1 MHKSN
6 NLHVPPGDLSDSMPE
21 TMNAR
26 VYALQVAVEKIAAGE
41 GKGALRRLILGPA
54 CGSVGDDE
62 CGTVMSANDSINA
75 IEDEPYQGLYRG
87 AVSHYA
93 DARDHLPDRFDL
105 AEILKTTREARG
117 WTLEQLADMTRVR
130 RAYLEAFEQ
139 AAYDVLPPRAFA
151 IGYVK
156 AYAKALGLDEETLA
170 DMYKRDVSEPHGR
183 LHAPSGASLDDVKPN
198 YRMYIVVAVGLVAAV
213 VIWNVVQ
220 RKPIDLS
227 RFNRPGAMGNESWSV
242 GQPLIRD
249 GVVYVSKPMAAPKD
263 QDVPQPY
270 VTPGLEEGFASV
282 EAAHNQSSSAPVVV
296 QDALQGRKAFNPRGA
311 IYGSAPESSAVTIQ
325 ATKSVNLV
333 MRGSDGTVYFAHQ
346 LGAGESFRLPSNAQ
360 QDLLIDVSDISAF
373 EMYYNGE
380 YAGAIE
386 ALVTPVG
393 RMNARAAQ
401 LSAQLDARQTAAGQA
416 SATYHSVTPAPE
428 RPVAAP
434 KSTAPLPY
442 LPTNP
447 VAAPKPV
454 AVKPV
459 AKPVQKPAAET
470 SSSAAAPEAEP
481 AAPAADV
488 PQQ

>member
-1 MHKSN
+1 
-6 NLHVPPGDLSDSMPE
+6 
-21 TMNAR
+21 
-26 VYALQVAVEKIAAGE
+26 
-41 GKGALRRLILGPA
+41 
-54 CGSVGDDE
+54 
-62 CGTVMSANDSINA
+62 MSTNDSINA

-105 AEILKTTREARG
+105 ADILRTTREARG
-117 WTLEQLADMTRVR
+117 WTLDQVADMTRVR
-130 RAYLEAFEQ
+130 RAYLQAFEQ
-139 AAYDVLPPRAFA
+139 AAYDILPPRAFA

-170 DMYKRDVSEPHGR
+170 DMYKRDVSEPQGR
-183 LHAPSGASLDDVKPN
+183 LHAPSGASLEDVKPN
-198 YRMYIVVAVGLVAAV
+198 YRMYIMVAVGLVVAV
-213 VIWNVVQ
+213 VVWNVVQ

-249 GVVYVSKPMAAPKD
+249 GVVYVTKPMAAPKD
-263 QDVPQPY
+263 QDVPPPY
-270 VTPGLEEGFASV
+270 VTPGLEDGFQSI
-282 EAAHNQSSSAPVVV
+282 EAAHNQSSAAPLPA
-296 QDALQGRKAFNPRGA
+296 QDILQGRKAFNPRGA

-333 MRGSDGTVYFAHQ
+333 MRSSDGTVYFAHQ
-346 LGAGESFRLPSNAQ
+346 LGAGEAFRLPASVQ
-360 QDLLIDVSDISAF
+360 QDLLIDVSDTSAF

-380 YAGAIE
+380 YAGAVE

-393 RMNARAAQ
+393 KMNARAAQ
-401 LSAQLDARQTAAGQA
+401 LSAQLDARQAAAGQV
-416 SATYHSVTPAPE
+416 SNVYHSATPAPE

-434 KSTAPLPY
+434 RSTAPLPY

-447 VAAPKPV
+447 APAPKPV
-454 AVKPV
+454 AAKPV
-459 AKPVQKPAAET
+459 IKPVQKPAVEA

-481 AAPAADV
+481 ATSTPDAPA
-488 PQQ
+488 Q

>member
-1 MHKSN
+1 
-6 NLHVPPGDLSDSMPE
+6 
-21 TMNAR
+21 
-26 VYALQVAVEKIAAGE
+26 
-41 GKGALRRLILGPA
+41 
-54 CGSVGDDE
+54 
-62 CGTVMSANDSINA
+62 MSANDSINA

-105 AEILKTTREARG
+105 ADILRTTREARG
-117 WTLEQLADMTRVR
+117 WTLEQMADMTRVR

-139 AAYDVLPPRAFA
+139 AAYDILPPRAFA

-170 DMYKRDVSEPHGR
+170 DMYKRDVSEPQGR
-183 LHAPSGASLDDVKPN
+183 LHAPSGASLEDVKPN
-198 YRMYIVVAVGLVAAV
+198 YRMYIVAAVGLVAAV

-227 RFNRPGAMGNESWSV
+227 KFNRPGAMGNESWSV

-249 GVVYVSKPMAAPKD
+249 GVVYVSKPKAAPQD
-263 QDVPQPY
+263 QDVPPAY
-270 VTPGLEEGFASV
+270 VTPGLEAGFQSI
-282 EAAHNQSSSAPVVV
+282 EAAHNQSSAAPVPV
-296 QDALQGRKAFNPRGA
+296 QDVLQGRKAFNPRGA
-311 IYGSAPESSAVTIQ
+311 IYGSQPENSSVTIQ

-346 LGAGESFRLPSNAQ
+346 LGAGEAFRLPANSQ
-360 QDLLIDVSDISAF
+360 QDLLIDVSDTSAF

-393 RMNARAAQ
+393 KMNARAAQ
-401 LSAQLDARQTAAGQA
+401 LSAQLDARQAAAGQVSDVYR
-416 SATYHSVTPAPE
+416 SAAPAPQ
-428 RPVAAP
+428 RPVATP

-447 VAAPKPV
+447 APAPKPA

-459 AKPVQKPAAET
+459 IKPKPAVDT
-470 SSSAAAPEAEP
+470 SSSAAPAEAEP
-481 AAPAADV
+481 AATAADAS
-488 PQQ
+488 QQ

>member
-1 MHKSN
+1 
-6 NLHVPPGDLSDSMPE
+6 
-21 TMNAR
+21 
-26 VYALQVAVEKIAAGE
+26 
-41 GKGALRRLILGPA
+41 
-54 CGSVGDDE
+54 
-62 CGTVMSANDSINA
+62 MSTNDSINA

-105 AEILKTTREARG
+105 ADILRTTREARG
-117 WTLEQLADMTRVR
+117 WTLEQMADMTRVR

-139 AAYDVLPPRAFA
+139 AAYDILPPRAFA

-170 DMYKRDVSEPHGR
+170 DMYKRDVSEPQGR
-183 LHAPSGASLDDVKPN
+183 LHAPSGASLEDVKPN
-198 YRMYIVVAVGLVAAV
+198 YRMYIMVAVTLVVAVV
-213 VIWNVVQ
+213 VWNVVQ

-270 VTPGLEEGFASV
+270 VTPGLEEGFASI
-282 EAAHNQSSSAPVVV
+282 EAAHNQSSAAPVVV
-296 QDALQGRKAFNPRGA
+296 QDALQRKAFNPRGA

-333 MRGSDGTVYFAHQ
+333 MRSADGTVYFAHQ
-346 LGAGESFRLPSNAQ
+346 LGAGEAFRLPANSQ
-360 QDLLIDVSDISAF
+360 QDLLIDVSDPSAF

-380 YAGAIE
+380 YAGAVE

-393 RMNARAAQ
+393 KMNARAAQ
-401 LSAQLDARQTAAGQA
+401 LSAQLDARQTAAGQTGNVYR
-416 SATYHSVTPAPE
+416 SATPAPE

-447 VAAPKPV
+447 APAPKP
-454 AVKPV
+454 AA
-459 AKPVQKPAAET
+459 AKPAAKAVQKPAADAGN
-470 SSSAAAPEAEP
+470 SAAAPEAEP
-481 AAPAADV
+481 AASTPETSQ
-488 PQQ
+488 P